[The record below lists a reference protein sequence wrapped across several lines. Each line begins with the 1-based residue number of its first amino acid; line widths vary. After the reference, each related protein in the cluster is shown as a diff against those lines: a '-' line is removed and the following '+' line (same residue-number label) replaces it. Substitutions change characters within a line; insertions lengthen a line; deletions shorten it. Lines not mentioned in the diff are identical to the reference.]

1 MKIKRKIYWNLCLVA
16 LLTMV
21 VSALI
26 TTLLLCQDLQTQM
39 RQAVMTEVCYLESAM
54 EVSGEDY
61 LSHLK
66 SRGDGNSVNRITW
79 VDANGSV
86 LYDSYAGSES
96 LENHKDRP
104 EIAAALKNGRGES
117 VRTSRTLAEQTYYY
131 AARLSDGSVIRVAS
145 TTKSALAT
153 VFHTVP
159 VMIAMA
165 VLIVLGVLILAEF
178 QTKRIIAPIN
188 QMNPDDPQAGD
199 VYDELAPLVRRLEK
213 QKETIR
219 QQMEI
224 LKEKQEEFSAIT
236 ENMREG
242 FLVVDSKGDVM
253 SYNKS
258 ALKLLGISEGE
269 EGMLSRHGN
278 AAWEEHTDP
287 GKEGALSQ
295 DLPANSQNTGTH
307 NDAERHKANVNIISI
322 NRSENFRRVVDEAL
336 KGSHCEEM
344 LDVGN
349 RHYQIIA
356 NPVAESEERSGA
368 VVVILDVTEQQGREE
383 LRREFT
389 ANVSHELKTPL
400 TSISGYAE
408 IMMNGM
414 VQPAD
419 MGRFS
424 GKIYKEAQ
432 RLITLVGD
440 IIRLSQL
447 DEEKVQM
454 EKSPVDLHLLA
465 SDVVKRLQDVAKKN
479 QVTLMLTGKPTVVN
493 GNPQILDEMIY
504 NLCDNAIKYNKPFG
518 EVEVNVAMI
527 KDHPVLTVEDD
538 GIGIPP
544 EDQERI
550 FERFYRVDKSHS
562 RQIGGTG
569 LGLSIVKH
577 GAIYHKAKVEL
588 KSALGEGTTVRIT
601 F

>member
-39 RQAVMTEVCYLESAM
+39 RQAVMTEVRYLESAM

-278 AAWEEHTDP
+278 AAWEEHEKTD
-287 GKEGALSQ
+287 
-295 DLPANSQNTGTH
+295 
-307 NDAERHKANVNIISI
+307 ANVNIISI

>member
-39 RQAVMTEVCYLESAM
+39 RQAVMTEVRYLESAM

-465 SDVVKRLQDVAKKN
+465 SDVRR
-479 QVTLMLTGKPTVVN
+479 T
-493 GNPQILDEMIY
+493 
-504 NLCDNAIKYNKPFG
+504 
-518 EVEVNVAMI
+518 
-527 KDHPVLTVEDD
+527 PVLH
-538 GIGIPP
+538 
-544 EDQERI
+544 QR
-550 FERFYRVDKSHS
+550 
-562 RQIGGTG
+562 
-569 LGLSIVKH
+569 
-577 GAIYHKAKVEL
+577 
-588 KSALGEGTTVRIT
+588 
-601 F
+601 

>member
-39 RQAVMTEVCYLESAM
+39 RQAVMTEVRYLESAM

-86 LYDSYAGSES
+86 LYDSYADSES

-104 EIAAALKNGRGES
+104 EIAAALKNGHGES

-278 AAWEEHTDP
+278 AAWEEHEKTD
-287 GKEGALSQ
+287 
-295 DLPANSQNTGTH
+295 
-307 NDAERHKANVNIISI
+307 ANVNIISI

-389 ANVSHELKTPL
+389 ANVSHELKTLL
-400 TSISGYAE
+400 TVIVGYAE

-424 GKIYKEAQ
+424 GNIYKEAQ

-479 QVTLMLTGKPTVVN
+479 QVTLMLTGKTTVVN

-588 KSALGEGTTVRIT
+588 KSAPGEGTTVRIT

>member
-16 LLTMV
+16 LLAMA

-26 TTLLLCQDLQTQM
+26 TALLLCQDLQTQM
-39 RQAVMTEVCYLESAM
+39 RQSVMTEVRYLESAM
-54 EVSGEDY
+54 DVSGEEY
-61 LSHLK
+61 LAHLK

-79 VDANGSV
+79 VSPDGAV
-86 LYDSYAGSES
+86 LYDSFADSES

-131 AARLSDGSVIRVAS
+131 AARLDDGSVIRVAS

-153 VFHTVP
+153 VVHTIP
-159 VMIAMA
+159 VMIAMGI
-165 VLIVLGVLILAEF
+165 LIVVGVLILAEF
-178 QTKRIIAPIN
+178 QTKRIVAPIN
-188 QMNPDDPQAGD
+188 EMDPDDPKAGE

-213 QKETIR
+213 QNETIR
-219 QQMEI
+219 QQMET
-224 LKEKQEEFSAIT
+224 LREKQEEFTTIT

-242 FLVVDSKGDVM
+242 FIVVDSRGDVM

-258 ALKLLGISEGE
+258 ALKLLGIPVEQADGY
-269 EGMLSRHGN
+269 GQAGN
-278 AAWEEHTDP
+278 ARA
-287 GKEGALSQ
+287 GLQ
-295 DLPANSQNTGTH
+295 TGT
-307 NDAERHKANVNIISI
+307 AETHCHAADTGHQANFNIISL
-322 NRSENFRRVVDEAL
+322 NRSENFRQVVDGAL
-336 KGSHCEEM
+336 KGTHCEQM

-356 NPVAESEERSGA
+356 NPVAESNGRSGA
-368 VVVILDVTEQQGREE
+368 VVVILDVTEQQSREE

-408 IMMNGM
+408 IMMNGL
-414 VQPAD
+414 VQPTD

-424 GKIYKEAQ
+424 GKIYQEAQ

-447 DEEKVQM
+447 DEKVQM
-454 EKSPVDLHLLA
+454 EKRPVDLHMLA
-465 SDVVKRLQDVAKKN
+465 SDVVKRLQDVARKN
-479 QVTLMLTGKPTVVN
+479 QITLMLTGKPTVVN

-504 NLCDNAIKYNKPFG
+504 NMCDNAIKYNKPFG
-518 EVEVNVAMI
+518 EVEVNVVTV

-538 GIGIPP
+538 GIGIPID
-544 EDQERI
+544 DQERI

-588 KSALGEGTTVRIT
+588 KSALGEGTTVRIV

>member
-39 RQAVMTEVCYLESAM
+39 RQAVMTEVRYLESAM

-86 LYDSYAGSES
+86 LYDSYADSES

-117 VRTSRTLAEQTYYY
+117 VRTSHTLAEQTYYY

-278 AAWEEHTDP
+278 AAWEEHEKTD
-287 GKEGALSQ
+287 
-295 DLPANSQNTGTH
+295 
-307 NDAERHKANVNIISI
+307 ANVNIISI

-479 QVTLMLTGKPTVVN
+479 QVALMLTGKPTVVN

-588 KSALGEGTTVRIT
+588 KSALGEGSTVRIT

>member
-39 RQAVMTEVCYLESAM
+39 RQAVMTEVRYLESAM

-86 LYDSYAGSES
+86 LYDSYADSES

-117 VRTSRTLAEQTYYY
+117 VRTSHTLAEQTYYY

-258 ALKLLGISEGE
+258 ALKLLGIPEGE

-278 AAWEEHTDP
+278 AAWEEHEKTD
-287 GKEGALSQ
+287 
-295 DLPANSQNTGTH
+295 
-307 NDAERHKANVNIISI
+307 ANVNIISI
-322 NRSENFRRVVDEAL
+322 NRSENFRRVVNEAL

-550 FERFYRVDKSHS
+550 FERFYRVDKSRS
-562 RQIGGTG
+562 KARGGTG
-569 LGLSIVKH
+569 LGLAIVKH
-577 GAIYHKAKVEL
+577 AASYHGARIEL
-588 KSALGEGTTVRIT
+588 ESELGRGTTITVRFPAQEQIEV
-601 F
+601 

>member
-39 RQAVMTEVCYLESAM
+39 RQAVMTEVRYLESAM

-86 LYDSYAGSES
+86 LYDSYADSES

-104 EIAAALKNGRGES
+104 EIAAALKNGHGES

-278 AAWEEHTDP
+278 AAWEEHEKTD
-287 GKEGALSQ
+287 
-295 DLPANSQNTGTH
+295 
-307 NDAERHKANVNIISI
+307 ANVNIISI

-479 QVTLMLTGKPTVVN
+479 QVTLMLTGKTTVVN

-588 KSALGEGTTVRIT
+588 KSAPGEGTTVRIT

>member
-1 MKIKRKIYWNLCLVA
+1 
-16 LLTMV
+16 
-21 VSALI
+21 
-26 TTLLLCQDLQTQM
+26 
-39 RQAVMTEVCYLESAM
+39 M
-54 EVSGEDY
+54 EVSGKDY
-61 LSHLK
+61 LVHLK
-66 SRGDGNSVNRITW
+66 SRGDGNSINRITW
-79 VDANGSV
+79 VDENGSV
-86 LYDSYAGSES
+86 LYDSYADSES

-131 AARLSDGSVIRVAS
+131 AARLTDGSVIRVAS

-159 VMIAMA
+159 IMIAMA
-165 VLIVLGVLILAEF
+165 ILIVLGVLILAEF

-258 ALKLLGISEGE
+258 ALKLLGIPEGE

>member
-26 TTLLLCQDLQTQM
+26 TALLLCQDLQTQM
-39 RQAVMTEVCYLESAM
+39 RHSVMTEVRYLESAM

-61 LSHLK
+61 LAHLK
-66 SRGDGNSVNRITW
+66 SRGDGNSENRITW
-79 VDANGSV
+79 IAQDGTV
-86 LYDSYAGSES
+86 LYDSFADSES

-104 EIAAALKNGRGES
+104 EIAAAFKNGRGQS

-131 AARLSDGSVIRVAS
+131 AASLSDGSVIRVAS

-159 VMIAMA
+159 VMIAMGI
-165 VLIVLGVLILAEF
+165 LIVLGVLILAEL

-188 QMNPDDPQAGD
+188 KMDPDNLQAD
-199 VYDELAPLVRRLEK
+199 EVYDELAPLVRRLEK

-219 QQMEI
+219 GQMQI
-224 LKEKQEEFSAIT
+224 LREKQEEFSAIT
-236 ENMREG
+236 ENMQEG
-242 FLVVDSKGDVM
+242 FLVVDSRGDVM

-258 ALKLLGISEGE
+258 ATRLLGIPVEQTE
-269 EGMLSRHGN
+269 
-278 AAWEEHTDP
+278 D
-287 GKEGALSQ
+287 
-295 DLPANSQNTGTH
+295 
-307 NDAERHKANVNIISI
+307 HKANINIISL
-322 NRSENFRRVVDEAL
+322 NRSEKFRQVVDGAL
-336 KGSHCEEM
+336 KGSHCEQM

-368 VVVILDVTEQQGREE
+368 VVVILDVTEQQSREE

-408 IMMNGM
+408 IMMNGL
-414 VQPAD
+414 VQPSD

-424 GKIYKEAQ
+424 GKIYQEAQ

-447 DEEKVQM
+447 DEEKAQL
-454 EKSPVDLHLLA
+454 EKQPVDLHMIA

-479 QVTLMLTGKPTVVN
+479 QITLMLTGKPTVVN

-518 EVEVNVAMI
+518 EVEVNVSMA
-527 KDHPVLTVEDD
+527 KEHPVLTVEDD
-538 GIGIPP
+538 GIGIPVD
-544 EDQERI
+544 DQARI

-588 KSALGEGTTVRIT
+588 KSALGEGTTVRIV

>member
-39 RQAVMTEVCYLESAM
+39 RQAVMTEVRYLESAM

-295 DLPANSQNTGTH
+295 DLPANRNS
-307 NDAERHKANVNIISI
+307 
-322 NRSENFRRVVDEAL
+322 
-336 KGSHCEEM
+336 
-344 LDVGN
+344 
-349 RHYQIIA
+349 
-356 NPVAESEERSGA
+356 
-368 VVVILDVTEQQGREE
+368 
-383 LRREFT
+383 
-389 ANVSHELKTPL
+389 
-400 TSISGYAE
+400 
-408 IMMNGM
+408 
-414 VQPAD
+414 
-419 MGRFS
+419 
-424 GKIYKEAQ
+424 
-432 RLITLVGD
+432 
-440 IIRLSQL
+440 
-447 DEEKVQM
+447 
-454 EKSPVDLHLLA
+454 
-465 SDVVKRLQDVAKKN
+465 
-479 QVTLMLTGKPTVVN
+479 
-493 GNPQILDEMIY
+493 
-504 NLCDNAIKYNKPFG
+504 
-518 EVEVNVAMI
+518 
-527 KDHPVLTVEDD
+527 
-538 GIGIPP
+538 
-544 EDQERI
+544 
-550 FERFYRVDKSHS
+550 
-562 RQIGGTG
+562 
-569 LGLSIVKH
+569 
-577 GAIYHKAKVEL
+577 
-588 KSALGEGTTVRIT
+588 
-601 F
+601 

>member
-39 RQAVMTEVCYLESAM
+39 RQAVMTEVRYLESAM
-54 EVSGEDY
+54 EVSGKDY
-61 LSHLK
+61 LVHLK

-79 VDANGSV
+79 VDENGSV
-86 LYDSYAGSES
+86 LYDSYADSES

-131 AARLSDGSVIRVAS
+131 AARLTDGSVIRVAS

-159 VMIAMA
+159 IMIAMA
-165 VLIVLGVLILAEF
+165 ILIVLGVLILAEF

-258 ALKLLGISEGE
+258 ALKLLGIPEGE

-287 GKEGALSQ
+287 GKEGTLSQ
-295 DLPANSQNTGTH
+295 DLPASSQNTGTH

-588 KSALGEGTTVRIT
+588 KSAPGEGTTVRIT

>member
-26 TTLLLCQDLQTQM
+26 TALLLCQDLQTQM
-39 RQAVMTEVCYLESAM
+39 RHSVMTEVRYLESAM

-61 LSHLK
+61 LAHLK
-66 SRGDGNSVNRITW
+66 SRGDGNSENRITW
-79 VDANGSV
+79 VAQDGTV
-86 LYDSYAGSES
+86 LYDSFADSES

-104 EIAAALKNGRGES
+104 EIAAAFKNGRGQS

-159 VMIAMA
+159 VMIAMGI
-165 VLIVLGVLILAEF
+165 LIVFGVLILAEL

-188 QMNPDDPQAGD
+188 KMDPDNLQAGE
-199 VYDELAPLVRRLEK
+199 VYDELAPLLSK
-213 QKETIR
+213 ISLQQKTIH
-219 QQMEI
+219 QQI
-224 LKEKQEEFSAIT
+224 LREKQEEFSAIT
-236 ENMREG
+236 ENMQEG
-242 FLVVDSKGDVM
+242 FLVVDSRGDVM

-258 ALKLLGISEGE
+258 ATRLLGIPVEQTE
-269 EGMLSRHGN
+269 
-278 AAWEEHTDP
+278 D
-287 GKEGALSQ
+287 
-295 DLPANSQNTGTH
+295 
-307 NDAERHKANVNIISI
+307 HKANINIISL
-322 NRSENFRRVVDEAL
+322 NRSEKFRQVVDGAL
-336 KGSHCEEM
+336 KGSHCEQM

-368 VVVILDVTEQQGREE
+368 VVVILDVTEQQSREE

-408 IMMNGM
+408 IMMNGL
-414 VQPAD
+414 VQPSD

-424 GKIYKEAQ
+424 GKIYQEAQ

-447 DEEKVQM
+447 DEEKAQL
-454 EKSPVDLHLLA
+454 EKQPVDLHMIA
-465 SDVVKRLQDVAKKN
+465 SNVIKRLQDVAKKN
-479 QVTLMLTGKPTVVN
+479 QITLMLTGKPTVVN

-518 EVEVNVAMI
+518 EVEVNVSMA
-527 KDHPVLTVEDD
+527 KEHPVLTVEDD
-538 GIGIPP
+538 GIGIPVD
-544 EDQERI
+544 DQARI

-588 KSALGEGTTVRIT
+588 KSALGEGTTVRIV

>member
-39 RQAVMTEVCYLESAM
+39 RQAVMTEVRYLESAM

-86 LYDSYAGSES
+86 LYDSYADSES

-104 EIAAALKNGRGES
+104 EIAAALKNGHGES

-588 KSALGEGTTVRIT
+588 KSAPGEGTTVRIT

>member
-39 RQAVMTEVCYLESAM
+39 RQAVMTEVRYLESAM

-86 LYDSYAGSES
+86 LYDSYADSES

-278 AAWEEHTDP
+278 AAWEEHEKTD
-287 GKEGALSQ
+287 
-295 DLPANSQNTGTH
+295 
-307 NDAERHKANVNIISI
+307 ANVNIISI

-454 EKSPVDLHLLA
+454 QKSPVDLHLLA

>member
-1 MKIKRKIYWNLCLVA
+1 
-16 LLTMV
+16 
-21 VSALI
+21 
-26 TTLLLCQDLQTQM
+26 
-39 RQAVMTEVCYLESAM
+39 
-54 EVSGEDY
+54 
-61 LSHLK
+61 
-66 SRGDGNSVNRITW
+66 
-79 VDANGSV
+79 
-86 LYDSYAGSES
+86 
-96 LENHKDRP
+96 
-104 EIAAALKNGRGES
+104 
-117 VRTSRTLAEQTYYY
+117 
-131 AARLSDGSVIRVAS
+131 
-145 TTKSALAT
+145 
-153 VFHTVP
+153 
-159 VMIAMA
+159 MIAMA

-493 GNPQILDEMIY
+493 GNAQILDEMIY

-588 KSALGEGTTVRIT
+588 KSAPGEGTTVRIT

>member
-16 LLTMV
+16 LLAMA

-26 TTLLLCQDLQTQM
+26 TALLLCQDLQTQM
-39 RQAVMTEVCYLESAM
+39 RQSVMTEVRYLESAM
-54 EVSGEDY
+54 DVSGEEY
-61 LSHLK
+61 LAHLK

-79 VDANGSV
+79 VSPDGEV
-86 LYDSYAGSES
+86 LYDSFADSES

-117 VRTSRTLAEQTYYY
+117 VRTSHTLAEQTYYY
-131 AARLSDGSVIRVAS
+131 AARLDDGSVIRVAS

-153 VFHTVP
+153 VVHTIP
-159 VMIAMA
+159 VMIAMGI
-165 VLIVLGVLILAEF
+165 LIVVGVLILAEF
-178 QTKRIIAPIN
+178 QTKRIVAPIN
-188 QMNPDDPQAGD
+188 EMDPDDPKAGE

-213 QKETIR
+213 QNETIR
-219 QQMEI
+219 QQMET
-224 LKEKQEEFSAIT
+224 LREKQEEFTTIT

-242 FLVVDSKGDVM
+242 FIVVDSKGDVM

-258 ALKLLGISEGE
+258 ALKLLGIPVE
-269 EGMLSRHGN
+269 
-278 AAWEEHTDP
+278 
-287 GKEGALSQ
+287 Q
-295 DLPANSQNTGTH
+295 ANF
-307 NDAERHKANVNIISI
+307 NIISL
-322 NRSENFRRVVDEAL
+322 NRSENFRQVVDGAL
-336 KGSHCEEM
+336 KGTHCEQM

-356 NPVAESEERSGA
+356 NPVAESNGRSGA
-368 VVVILDVTEQQGREE
+368 VVVILDVTEQQSREE

-408 IMMNGM
+408 IMMNGL
-414 VQPAD
+414 VQPTD

-424 GKIYKEAQ
+424 GKIYQEAQ

-454 EKSPVDLHLLA
+454 EKRPVDLHMLA
-465 SDVVKRLQDVAKKN
+465 SDVVKRLQDVARKN
-479 QVTLMLTGKPTVVN
+479 QITLMLTGKPTVVN

-518 EVEVNVAMI
+518 EVEVNVSTI

-538 GIGIPP
+538 GIGIPID
-544 EDQERI
+544 DQERI

-588 KSALGEGTTVRIT
+588 KSALGEGTTVRIV

>member
-39 RQAVMTEVCYLESAM
+39 RQAVMTEVRYLESAM

-86 LYDSYAGSES
+86 LYDSYADSES

-117 VRTSRTLAEQTYYY
+117 VRTSRTLAEQTYSY

-278 AAWEEHTDP
+278 AAWEEHEKAD
-287 GKEGALSQ
+287 
-295 DLPANSQNTGTH
+295 
-307 NDAERHKANVNIISI
+307 ANVNIISI
-322 NRSENFRRVVDEAL
+322 NRSENFRRVVNEAL

-527 KDHPVLTVEDD
+527 KDHPVLTVEND

-588 KSALGEGTTVRIT
+588 KSAPGEGTTVRIT

>member
-39 RQAVMTEVCYLESAM
+39 RQAVMTEVRYLESAM
-54 EVSGEDY
+54 EVSGKDY
-61 LSHLK
+61 LVHLK

-79 VDANGSV
+79 VDENGSV
-86 LYDSYAGSES
+86 LYDSYADSES

-131 AARLSDGSVIRVAS
+131 AARLTDGSVIRVAS

-159 VMIAMA
+159 IMIAMA
-165 VLIVLGVLILAEF
+165 ILIVLGVLILAEF

-258 ALKLLGISEGE
+258 ALKLLGIPEGE

-287 GKEGALSQ
+287 GKEGTLSQ

-588 KSALGEGTTVRIT
+588 KSAPGEGTTVRIT

>member
-39 RQAVMTEVCYLESAM
+39 RQAVMTEVRYLESAM

-86 LYDSYAGSES
+86 LYDSYADSES

-104 EIAAALKNGRGES
+104 EIAAALKNGHGES

-278 AAWEEHTDP
+278 AAWEEHEKTD
-287 GKEGALSQ
+287 
-295 DLPANSQNTGTH
+295 
-307 NDAERHKANVNIISI
+307 ANVNIISI

-432 RLITLVGD
+432 RLITLVSD
-440 IIRLSQL
+440 ILQLSQL

-479 QVTLMLTGKPTVVN
+479 QVTLMLTGKTTVVN

-588 KSALGEGTTVRIT
+588 KSAPGEGTTVRIT